1 MLDMPRARYL
11 NSRAYYT
18 IIRGVQLLKVDRVK
32 EDLRARLERAESFG
46 EIFSVV
52 KRAVREV
59 LGVRRAGLELL
70 LVDLPGEVGAMH
82 QVGSNAIIMNR
93 RHIQAIMKSSRNR
106 LEVNSYIFLILLHE
120 YLHSL
125 GVLDEGEVAALSMK
139 VIREALGED
148 HPAYKMAP
156 RKLAEIAE
164 QLIGEDDLISLDN
177 AEIIKDFDMEN
188 TQYIG

>member
-1 MLDMPRARYL
+1 M
-11 NSRAYYT
+11 
-18 IIRGVQLLKVDRVK
+18 G
-32 EDLRARLERAESFG
+32 EELRIRLERAESFG

-52 KRAVREV
+52 KKAVEEV

-82 QVGSNAIIMNR
+82 QIGSNAIIMNR
-93 RHIQAIMKSSRNR
+93 RHLQALLKSSRSR
-106 LEVNSYIFLILLHE
+106 LEINSYIFLILLHE

-139 VIREALGED
+139 VIKEALGED
-148 HPAYKMAP
+148 HPAYRMAP

-164 QLIGEDDLISLDN
+164 QLIGEDDLISLDD
-177 AEIIKDFDMEN
+177 AEIIRDFDTDN
-188 TQYIG
+188 SQYIG

>member
-1 MLDMPRARYL
+1 V
-11 NSRAYYT
+11 
-18 IIRGVQLLKVDRVK
+18 G
-32 EDLRARLERAESFG
+32 EELRIRLERAESFG

-52 KRAVREV
+52 KKAVEEV

-82 QVGSNAIIMNR
+82 QIGSNAIIMNR
-93 RHIQAIMKSSRNR
+93 RHLQALLKSSRSR
-106 LEVNSYIFLILLHE
+106 LEINSYIFLILLHE

-139 VIREALGED
+139 VIKEALGED
-148 HPAYKMAP
+148 HPAYRMAP

-164 QLIGEDDLISLDN
+164 QLIGEDDLISLDD
-177 AEIIKDFDMEN
+177 AEIIRDFDTDN
-188 TQYIG
+188 SQYIG

>member
-1 MLDMPRARYL
+1 MDYV
-11 NSRAYYT
+11 
-18 IIRGVQLLKVDRVK
+18 G
-32 EDLRARLERAESFG
+32 EELRIRLERAESFG

-52 KRAVREV
+52 KKAVEEV

-82 QVGSNAIIMNR
+82 QIGSNAIIMNR
-93 RHIQAIMKSSRNR
+93 RHLQALLKSSRSR
-106 LEVNSYIFLILLHE
+106 LEINSYIFLILLHE

-139 VIREALGED
+139 VIKEALGED
-148 HPAYKMAP
+148 HPAYRMAP

-164 QLIGEDDLISLDN
+164 QLIGEDDLISLDD
-177 AEIIKDFDMEN
+177 AEIIRDFDTDN
-188 TQYIG
+188 SQYIG

>member
-1 MLDMPRARYL
+1 MDCV
-11 NSRAYYT
+11 
-18 IIRGVQLLKVDRVK
+18 G
-32 EDLRARLERAESFG
+32 EELRIRLERAESFG

-52 KRAVREV
+52 KKAVEEV

-82 QVGSNAIIMNR
+82 QIGSNAIIMNR
-93 RHIQAIMKSSRNR
+93 RHLQALLKSSRSR
-106 LEVNSYIFLILLHE
+106 LEINSYIFLILLHE

-139 VIREALGED
+139 VIKEALGED
-148 HPAYKMAP
+148 HPAYRMAP

-164 QLIGEDDLISLDN
+164 QLIGEDDLISFDD
-177 AEIIKDFDMEN
+177 AEIIRDFDTDN
-188 TQYIG
+188 SQYIG

>member
-1 MLDMPRARYL
+1 
-11 NSRAYYT
+11 
-18 IIRGVQLLKVDRVK
+18 VDHVR
-32 EDLRARLERAESFG
+32 EDLRVRLEKAERFG

-70 LVDLPGEVGAMH
+70 LVDLPGEIGAMH
-82 QVGSNAIIMNR
+82 QVGLNAIIMNR
-93 RHIQAIMKSSRNR
+93 RHLQAIMRSSKSR
-106 LEVNSYIFLILLHE
+106 LEVNSYIFFILLHE

-139 VIREALGED
+139 VIRKALGED

-164 QLIGEDDLISLDN
+164 QLIGEDDLISFDD
-177 AEIIKDFDMEN
+177 AEVIRDFDTEN
-188 TQYIG
+188 AQYIG

>member
-1 MLDMPRARYL
+1 VR
-11 NSRAYYT
+11 
-18 IIRGVQLLKVDRVK
+18 
-32 EDLRARLERAESFG
+32 EDLRVRLERAESFG

-70 LVDLPGEVGAMH
+70 LVDLPGEIGAMH

-93 RHIQAIMKSSRNR
+93 RHLQAIMRSSRNR

-139 VIREALGED
+139 VIREALGEG

-164 QLIGEDDLISLDN
+164 QLISEGDLISLDE
-177 AEIIKDFDMEN
+177 AEVIRDFDTEN
-188 TQYIG
+188 AQYIC

>member
-1 MLDMPRARYL
+1 M
-11 NSRAYYT
+11 
-18 IIRGVQLLKVDRVK
+18 G
-32 EDLRARLERAESFG
+32 EDLRIRLERAESFG

-52 KRAVREV
+52 KGAVKEV

-82 QVGSNAIIMNR
+82 QIGSNAIIMNR
-93 RHIQAIMKSSRNR
+93 RHLQAILRSSRSR

-125 GVLDEGEVAALSMK
+125 GILDEGEVMALSMK

-164 QLIGEDDLISLDN
+164 QLIGGDNAVSLDD
-177 AEIIKDFDMEN
+177 AEIIRDFDTEN
-188 TQYIG
+188 AQYIG

>member
-1 MLDMPRARYL
+1 MDCV
-11 NSRAYYT
+11 
-18 IIRGVQLLKVDRVK
+18 G
-32 EDLRARLERAESFG
+32 EELRIRLERAESFG

-52 KRAVREV
+52 KKAVEEV

-82 QVGSNAIIMNR
+82 QIGSNAIIMNR
-93 RHIQAIMKSSRNR
+93 RHLQALLKSSRSR
-106 LEVNSYIFLILLHE
+106 LEINSYIFLILLHE

-139 VIREALGED
+139 VIKEALGED
-148 HPAYKMAP
+148 HPAYRMAP

-164 QLIGEDDLISLDN
+164 QLIGEDDLISLDD
-177 AEIIKDFDMEN
+177 AEIIRDFDTDN
-188 TQYIG
+188 SQYIG

>member
-1 MLDMPRARYL
+1 M
-11 NSRAYYT
+11 
-18 IIRGVQLLKVDRVK
+18 G
-32 EDLRARLERAESFG
+32 EELRIRLERAESFG

-52 KRAVREV
+52 KKAVEEV

-82 QVGSNAIIMNR
+82 QIGSNAIIMNR
-93 RHIQAIMKSSRNR
+93 RHLQALLKSSRSR
-106 LEVNSYIFLILLHE
+106 LEINSYIFLILLHE

-139 VIREALGED
+139 VIKEALGED
-148 HPAYKMAP
+148 HPAYRMAP

-164 QLIGEDDLISLDN
+164 QLIGEDDLITLDD
-177 AEIIKDFDMEN
+177 AEIIRDFDTDN
-188 TQYIG
+188 SQYIG

>member
-1 MLDMPRARYL
+1 V
-11 NSRAYYT
+11 
-18 IIRGVQLLKVDRVK
+18 G
-32 EDLRARLERAESFG
+32 EDLRIRLEKAESFG

-70 LVDLPGEVGAMH
+70 LVDLPGEIGAMH

-93 RHIQAIMKSSRNR
+93 RHLQAIMRSSRSR
-106 LEVNSYIFLILLHE
+106 LEVNSYIFLLLLHE

-125 GVLDEGEVAALSMK
+125 GVLDEGEVTALSMK

-156 RKLAEIAE
+156 RKLSEITE
-164 QLIGEDDLISLDN
+164 QLIGEEDLISLDD
-177 AEIIKDFDMEN
+177 AEVIRDFDTEDA
-188 TQYIG
+188 QYIG